1 MIADRKYVERDAF
14 KGAMRE
20 VPGMVAI
27 VTTGHASGRRG
38 LTATAIC
45 SLSAD
50 PPSVLVCVNKGTS
63 THEMIARNGTFC
75 VNMTASEHAPLA
87 QRFSGKDGIYGAEK
101 FSEGRWLELATGSP
115 VLADAPVAFDCEVVS
130 TVDYRTHS
138 IFIGGVIASQVLPGR
153 SALLYR
159 NGGFAEI

>member
-1 MIADRKYVERDAF
+1 MIADRKFIERDAF

-20 VPGMVAI
+20 VAGTVAI
-27 VTTGHASGRRG
+27 VTTGNAADRRG

-45 SLSAD
+45 SLSID
-50 PPSVLVCVNKGTS
+50 PPSVLVCISKESN
-63 THEMIARNGTFC
+63 THEMISRNGTFC
-75 VNMTASEHAPLA
+75 VNMTAREHATLA
-87 QRFSGKDGIYGAEK
+87 LRFSGKCGVRGEEK
-101 FSEGRWLELATGSP
+101 FSEGHWLKLATGSP

-130 TVDYRTHS
+130 TVDYQTHS

-159 NGGFAEI
+159 NGGFADI